1 MDVIKDIAI
10 VMGQL
15 EIDDL
20 KEKIKIMQENQLTK
34 SHKSMKLYI
43 DQSSKTSKLKT

>member
-20 KEKIKIMQENQLTK
+20 KAKIKIMQENQ
-34 SHKSMKLYI
+34 
-43 DQSSKTSKLKT
+43 